1 MFRQFIR
8 AGEKYRSFIIPF
20 AVFLLLTLGC
30 SAADLV
36 QRDLPTPT
44 GAPTRELAPTFTPT
58 PEVINEII
66 IVTPPNAGT
75 PGVIIVPPGT
85 DPKDVLPDPTETPV
99 PPTAEGSVPGGGSGP
114 VPPDAT
120 PTETWTPLPTET
132 FTSTPTETPTP
143 TLTPFIRVPSG
154 LVNLREGPGIVYP
167 LVAQLGPDI
176 PVTVIGQ
183 NPEGTWLQ
191 ICCVSGDSV
200 WVERARIELVN
211 SIAGVELVS
220 AEPPPTPTPT
230 GTATVTATPTP
241 TATATLYPFDKAI
254 GPQFFPTNNEFLT
267 IWSKMFVQPD
277 PQKTPDPAE
286 GYYLQVLFEGFERPP
301 TNDQRPSANAFF
313 ESAAK
318 GAGNRVEYNYKYEYL
333 PPDPK
338 LIDCNSLPPNFVQ
351 SCKDGNLTRKD
362 LLGTGTW
369 TFFVVDG
376 AGNQLSEEV
385 TFTTSP
391 TNLNR
396 EVYIGWNRV
405 R

>member
-1 MFRQFIR
+1 MSIR
-8 AGEKYRSFIIPF
+8 SYLIPL

-30 SAADLV
+30 SAADLL

-44 GAPTRELAPTFTPT
+44 PTPTRELAATFTPT
-58 PEVINEII
+58 PEEVKEIV
-66 IVTPPNAGT
+66 IVTPPSGGT
-75 PGVIIVPPGT
+75 PGVIIIPPGM
-85 DPKDVLPDPTETPV
+85 DPQDVLPIPSATPIPPTAAVLVSEGGALPVPADATSTVTSTPSPTETP
-99 PPTAEGSVPGGGSGP
+99 S
-114 VPPDAT
+114 AT
-120 PTETWTPLPTET
+120 PTETPL
-132 FTSTPTETPTP
+132 P
-143 TLTPFIRVPSG
+143 TLTPFIMVPSG
-154 LVNLREGPGIVYP
+154 LVNLREGPSLDYP

-176 PVTVIGQ
+176 PVTIIGQ
-183 NPEGTWLQ
+183 NPEGTWFQ

-200 WVERARIELVN
+200 WVTRDRMEVFN
-211 SIAGVELVS
+211 SIADVPLFS
-220 AEPPPTPTPT
+220 ADPPPTPTAT
-230 GTATVTATPTP
+230 GTPTETATPTP
-241 TATATLYPFDKAI
+241 TATATLFPFDKSI

-277 PQKTPDPAE
+277 PQREADPAE
-286 GYYLQVLFEGFERPP
+286 GYYLQVLYEGFERPQ
-301 TNDQRPSANAFF
+301 TNDSLPSANTFF

-318 GAGNRVEYNYKYEYL
+318 GAGNRVEYNYKYEYT

-351 SCKDGNLTRKD
+351 PCRDGNLTRKD

-369 TFFVVDG
+369 TIFVVDG

-385 TFTTSP
+385 TFTTAP
-391 TNLNR
+391 NNLNR